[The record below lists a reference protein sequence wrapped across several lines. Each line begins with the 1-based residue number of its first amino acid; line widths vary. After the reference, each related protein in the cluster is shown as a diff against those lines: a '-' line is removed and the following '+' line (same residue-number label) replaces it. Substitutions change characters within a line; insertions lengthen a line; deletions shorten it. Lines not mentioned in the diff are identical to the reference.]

1 VLIGSSP
8 YEFRSFCHGVLTAQ
22 TTGITVADSETALL
36 HWRND
41 HGLMTMTGATMAQL
55 PSDDEVGRQI
65 LSIFVRNRVPARGTL
80 RRNNFFDVRDG
91 DFQRGLNQ
99 AVKNNWIAVDRRN
112 RYRYELTPEGYAA
125 GRMTE
130 QV

>member
-1 VLIGSSP
+1 MG
-8 YEFRSFCHGVLTAQ
+8 
-22 TTGITVADSETALL
+22 
-36 HWRND
+36 
-41 HGLMTMTGATMAQL
+41 QL

-65 LSIFVRNRVPARGTL
+65 LNIFVRNRVPARGTL

-112 RYRYELTPEGYAA
+112 RYRYELTPEGFAA
-125 GRMTE
+125 GRLTE
-130 QV
+130 EP